1 MAYQRPRLDRD
12 TAQAQAAGAP
22 SLQAG
27 TLDVHPHR
35 QACRGPGRDR
45 LARTA
50 PQRQP
55 DRLAHPRPRQQD
67 PQDRPRRRLQ
77 RLTRPDPAEPCSER
91 RPALSVSTSENDQN
105 PAPHPACQNGHN
117 TAQRLAGGASEKN
130 VSSAIAIEKLS
141 SIRRDRLSFVRPART
156 PGCWHNGEDAALA
169 SILIHTWTLA
179 TGRVLRSEVPPDEL
193 SQDELIAFWADDH
206 IRDQGQEP
214 LLAPSAQERAG
225 GEQRGRHPAAP
236 AC

>member
-105 PAPHPACQNGHN
+105 PGPVAMLVGIVVSVWLFSNQTEYVGVVPKHVPAVGDI
-117 TAQRLAGGASEKN
+117 TFVAGFALSAVLYLLLRRADRRL
-130 VSSAIAIEKLS
+130 
-141 SIRRDRLSFVRPART
+141 RL
-156 PGCWHNGEDAALA
+156 G
-169 SILIHTWTLA
+169 
-179 TGRVLRSEVPPDEL
+179 
-193 SQDELIAFWADDH
+193 
-206 IRDQGQEP
+206 
-214 LLAPSAQERAG
+214 
-225 GEQRGRHPAAP
+225 
-236 AC
+236 